1 MDERELRERL
11 NETGGAFH
19 FEYESVD
26 RVVRR
31 ARSRTLRMQALAAAV
46 VVGSVVIVMSVLA
59 GEEGRLSPHPQQ
71 PVGPGPTETAPD
83 ARDVNYV
90 IDLDTGE
97 TTPLPRSIIEAIGE
111 AGSREGDHYA
121 LSPDGSRLVFVG
133 TGEEGS
139 PQIFVAGIDG
149 SRVRQITHDPTL
161 ATSPAWSPDGETI
174 AYEGYGDGDVR
185 NLFVVE
191 LATGESTQVTDVRRH
206 AYGTQFTPDGSSL
219 LYDSGSNQFP
229 WARTVRIADG
239 ATKLLIGRDEGLSHT
254 MNPSLSPDGSQ
265 VTFMGG
271 PLGGPGPRR
280 YVANADGSGR
290 REINAECYGSNP
302 AGTWSPDGTRI
313 VCESDTGL
321 VVVVDIATGDSVHVA
336 EGTGGIW
343 LDQNTLLVEICPL
356 NPASC
361 DRGYPSP

>member
-1 MDERELRERL
+1 VNLDIELRETLRATAEQATL
-11 NETGGAFH
+11 PTVMPQLMRRKVAL
-19 FEYESVD
+19 
-26 RVVRR
+26 RR
-31 ARSRTLRMQALAAAV
+31 ARTIGVTFLMTVAIAVGALQGMRTVTLGNATN
-46 VVGSVVIVMSVLA
+46 
-59 GEEGRLSPHPQQ
+59 
-71 PVGPGPTETAPD
+71 GPTVAQPGSAVPEVD
-83 ARDVNYV
+83 YV

-97 TTPLPRSIIEAIGE
+97 TTPLPRSIIAAIGK

-121 LSPDGSRLVFVG
+121 LSPDGSGLAFVG
-133 TGEEGS
+133 TGEQGS

-185 NLFVVE
+185 NLFVIE

-239 ATKLLIGRDEGLSHT
+239 TTKLLIGRDEGLSHT

-271 PLGGPGPRR
+271 PVGGPGPQRS
-280 YVANADGSGR
+280 VANADGSGR
-290 REINAECYGSNP
+290 RVINAECYGSNP

-313 VCESDTGL
+313 VCRSDTGL
-321 VVVVDIATGDSVHVA
+321 VVVVDVATGDSVHVA
-336 EGTGGIW
+336 EGTGAIW
-343 LDQNTLLVEICPL
+343 LDRNTLLVEICPL

-361 DRGYPSP
+361 DRAYRSP